1 MTKILKLPAIIERTG
16 LSRSSIYS
24 YISNNRF
31 PAPIKLG
38 ERSVGWI
45 ESSVDQWI
53 TDRID
58 ASQAVQ
64 NES

>member
-1 MTKILKLPAIIERTG
+1 MTKILKLPAVIERTG

-24 YISNNRF
+24 YVANNRF

-45 ESSVDQWI
+45 EANINQWI
-53 TDRID
+53 ADRAD
-58 ASQAVQ
+58 ASTGGDA
-64 NES
+64 